1 MGPPSTVNSFPTT
14 TITTPHPHYV
24 ELSPSP
30 RATSSITVP
39 GSKSFTNRALII
51 SALAD
56 ECSTLIN
63 PSEIA
68 DSQALLDGLILLDAI
83 SLDSSELN
91 GVKAW
96 KITGKVRAK
105 DPKTAQTDA
114 KPIEIDVGPA
124 GTAMRFLTAL
134 CAAWNGCEVILK
146 GSERMHQR
154 PIAELVDALRQMGAE
169 IQYLGVSGCAP
180 LYIKGALLRG
190 YLGAPSSESCHG
202 IKSPIS
208 IPGSTS
214 SQFISSLLMIAPLL
228 ENGLTLEVTDP
239 IVSGSYLDMTRETM
253 AQFGVRVAYSQQMT
267 SIANKVY
274 TVPPNS
280 RYVATNYQVEADG
293 SGASY
298 LWAIGAVTGQAVR
311 IEGLNLTSS
320 QADIQFPRLLEQ
332 MGCSVISGTAPLS
345 QSPAKTLGFI
355 EVCGPSAPLKPIKAD
370 LTLMPDCAQTLAVL
384 AAIAP
389 GTSVLT
395 GLKTLKIKETDRLAA
410 LSRELLKLG
419 VKSEI
424 TADTITIFGRP
435 PSSLSQLSPLPLIDT
450 YDDHRMAMAFSV
462 IGATIP
468 GLRIKDPN
476 VVNKSFPNFWE
487 VINQLGV
494 TARFSAD
501 SCAKQESLKLV
512 SKDRGLFTG

>member
-1 MGPPSTVNSFPTT
+1 MKSFTPP
-14 TITTPHPHYV
+14 IPHPHYV

-56 ECSTLIN
+56 GCSTLTN
-63 PSEIA
+63 PSESA
-68 DSQALLDGLILLDAI
+68 DSQALLNGLLLLGAI
-83 SLDSSELN
+83 SLDSSEIN

-96 KITGKVRAK
+96 KITGKVKAGA
-105 DPKTAQTDA
+105 PKPGQTCA

-124 GTAMRFLTAL
+124 GTSMRFLTAL

-169 IQYLGVSGCAP
+169 MRYLGENGCPP
-180 LYIKGALLRG
+180 LYIKGVQLKG
-190 YLGAPSSESCHG
+190 CLGAPSSESCNG
-202 IKSPIS
+202 INSPIS

-228 ENGLTLEVTDP
+228 EHGLTLEVTDP
-239 IVSGSYLDMTRETM
+239 IVSASYLDMTCETM
-253 AQFGVRVAYSQQMT
+253 AQFGVKVAYSLQPT
-267 SIANKVY
+267 STSSKVY

-298 LWAIGAVTGQAVR
+298 LWAIGAVTGQAVKL
-311 IEGLNLTSS
+311 EGLNLVSS
-320 QADIQFPRLLEQ
+320 QADIMFPRLLEQ
-332 MGCSVISGTAPLS
+332 MGCSVLSGTVPLNQLS
-345 QSPAKTLGFI
+345 AKTLGFI
-355 EVCGPSAPLKPIKAD
+355 EVCGPSTPLKPISAD
-370 LTLMPDCAQTLAVL
+370 LSLMPDCAQTLAVL
-384 AAIAP
+384 AALAT

-410 LSRELLKLG
+410 LSCELLKLG

-435 PSSLSQLSPLPLIDT
+435 PSSLRQLSPLPLIDT

-501 SCAKQESLKLV
+501 SCA
-512 SKDRGLFTG
+512 